1 MPGER
6 MQVSGCELGIEER
19 RLHLCR
25 SARFHFAF
33 DPDLGGPVVLPV
45 GKEADA
51 VPASENV
58 VQVLFEMAQWK
69 VFVDSLRYL
78 ECGLDFESHS
88 CDYSQRAEAYHGRL
102 ELLSVMGVRNLAEFA
117 LCRYELER
125 CSSSRQIA
133 VPVS

>member
-1 MPGER
+1 MLARDEVLRLQLFAAAWREVHAEVGQAFVPGTRDAHLLRTVFGRMPGER

-58 VQVLFEMAQWK
+58 VQVLFEMVQWK

-88 CDYSQRAEAYHGRL
+88 C
-102 ELLSVMGVRNLAEFA
+102 
-117 LCRYELER
+117 
-125 CSSSRQIA
+125 
-133 VPVS
+133 